1 MKNTK
6 ISATLFLILFI
17 SVACF
22 GLSQSEEN
30 TAIDPLAGIE
40 ASERI
45 SIAFMIS
52 VLILKIT
59 AFVLGYLIVK
69 LGHDTLIKGIT
80 GEFNFG
86 FTGSGFSAK
95 LKSASPGAL
104 FVLMGSAIIIWSMT
118 VEKPFKVEAF
128 PAETKESKTTVPN
141 SEQKDPIPG
150 VGNLQFNEAHKTKSN
165 Q

>member
-1 MKNTK
+1 MKETK
-6 ISATLFLILFI
+6 TSAIFFLILFF
-17 SVACF
+17 SFACF
-22 GLSQSEEN
+22 GSGQAGEN
-30 TAIDPLAGIE
+30 SAIDPQAGIE

-52 VLILKIT
+52 VLLLKIT
-59 AFVLGYLIVK
+59 AFILGYLIVK
-69 LGHDTLIKGIT
+69 LGHDTLVKGIT

-104 FVLMGSAIIIWSMT
+104 FVLMGTAIIIWSMA
-118 VEKPFKVEAF
+118 VEKPLKVEAS
-128 PAETKESKTTVPN
+128 PAETKESKTLVPN
-141 SEQKDPIPG
+141 SEQKDPIPDG
-150 VGNLQFNEAHKTKSN
+150 DSLQFNEAHQTKSN

>member
-1 MKNTK
+1 MKKTK
-6 ISATLFLILFI
+6 TSAFIFLILLF
-17 SVACF
+17 SFSCF
-22 GLSQSEEN
+22 GLGQTGEN
-30 TAIDPLAGIE
+30 PSVDPLAGIK

-52 VLILKIT
+52 VLFLKIT
-59 AFVLGYLIVK
+59 AFILGYLIVK
-69 LGHDTLIKGIT
+69 LGHDTLVKGIT

-104 FVLMGSAIIIWSMT
+104 FVLMGTAIIIWSMA
-118 VEKPFKVEAF
+118 VEKPFKVEAV
-128 PAETKESKTTVPN
+128 PSETKESKTIVPH

-150 VGNLQFNEAHKTKSN
+150 VDSLQFNEVRKTKSN